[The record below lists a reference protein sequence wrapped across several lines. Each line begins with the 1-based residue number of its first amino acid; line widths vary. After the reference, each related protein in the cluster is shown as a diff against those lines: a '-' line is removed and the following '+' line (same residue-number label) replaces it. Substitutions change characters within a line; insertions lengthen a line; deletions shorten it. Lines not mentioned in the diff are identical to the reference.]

1 MRGHEEEQGREGGR
15 EAMKR
20 REGQVKKRGREGGE
34 INGGRRDEVEM

>member
-1 MRGHEEEQGREGGR
+1 MRKSREGREGGR
-15 EAMKR
+15 QMKR